1 MGIRGEIFSAKADG
15 DKRSYFFN
23 VKQNRFGDV
32 YLNIA
37 ERRRIGEETDRFER
51 RQLVVFKNDLPAFV
65 DGLEKA
71 LQFMRKK

>member
-15 DKRSYFFN
+15 EKRTYFFN

-65 DGLEKA
+65 AGLEKA
-71 LQFMRKK
+71 LQFIRKP